1 MRHLTAT
8 LCLTLAVLLGSVGTS
23 WRADFQKGLAAYKSG
38 DYATTLHEWKPLA
51 EHGHTDA
58 QYNLGV
64 MYRDGQGVPQN
75 YETAFK
81 WYRLAAE
88 QEYDRS
94 QFNFGVMFG
103 KVHGIPQDGTI
114 ALN

>member
-1 MRHLTAT
+1 
-8 LCLTLAVLLGSVGTS
+8 
-23 WRADFQKGLAAYKSG
+23 
-38 DYATTLHEWKPLA
+38 
-51 EHGHTDA
+51 
-58 QYNLGV
+58 

-103 KVHGIPQDGTI
+103 KVNGIPQDGTI
-114 ALN
+114 EFN